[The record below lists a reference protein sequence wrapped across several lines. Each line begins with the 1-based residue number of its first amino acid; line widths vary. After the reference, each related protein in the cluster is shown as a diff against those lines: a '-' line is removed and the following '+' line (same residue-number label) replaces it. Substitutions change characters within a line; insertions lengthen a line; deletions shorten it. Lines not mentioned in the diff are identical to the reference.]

1 MTQIDISRSRP
12 IRGPISGLRTNA
24 FAALVGLLIVFIL
37 GTTLYGQV
45 PKDAQ
50 GRGIFG
56 AFGEAVV
63 TGPVLL
69 TLHAIVGTLIVISA
83 ATAFVR
89 AILIRKPGLIALTSV
104 AFLAVLL
111 AWFAGSAFANTLAPG
126 AARAMEWST
135 AVALLLYAII
145 LFIRTPQS
153 EKGPES

>member
-12 IRGPISGLRTNA
+12 IRGSITGLRTNT
-24 FAALVGLLIVFIL
+24 FAALVGLLVAFIL

-56 AFGEAVV
+56 AFGEAVI

-83 ATAFVR
+83 ATALVR
-89 AILIRKPGLIALTSV
+89 AILIRKPGLIGLTSV
-104 AFLAVLL
+104 AFLAVLV
-111 AWFAGSAFANTLAPG
+111 AWFAGSAFANTLAPT

-135 AVALLLYAII
+135 AIALLLYAIV

-153 EKGPES
+153 EKGPEN